1 MCDHGRLRLGASL
14 RREWQVVQ
22 SSTSKRVLSTCPG
35 ATESVEGDPWGGMP
49 YPTAWLGV
57 STGHRLCEEKAARM
71 ACPCHSSKT
80 GEPGYIHRHTKIQAL
95 RPLLKSSETL
105 GQSLASTTKWFCRH
119 TTHLTLHVQLVLGT
133 YTGGQSLENGK
144 CVAEMRPPWTSAQ

>member
-22 SSTSKRVLSTCPG
+22 SSTSKQVLSTCSG
-35 ATESVEGDPWGGMP
+35 ATASMEGDPVGRHALP
-49 YPTAWLGV
+49 YSVAGCE
-57 STGHRLCEEKAARM
+57 HRLCEEKAARM

-119 TTHLTLHVQLVLGT
+119 TTHLNFLVQLVLGT
-133 YTGGQSLENGK
+133 YTGGQSLENGR
-144 CVAEMRPPWTSAQ
+144 CVAEMCPPWTSAQ

>member
-1 MCDHGRLRLGASL
+1 MGHHLEESGKWCKAVRPSRSCPLALELQRLWKEIL
-14 RREWQVVQ
+14 
-22 SSTSKRVLSTCPG
+22 
-35 ATESVEGDPWGGMP
+35 WGGMP

-119 TTHLTLHVQLVLGT
+119 TTHLNFLVQLVLGT
-133 YTGGQSLENGK
+133 YTGGQSLENGR
-144 CVAEMRPPWTSAQ
+144 CVAEMCPPWTSAQ